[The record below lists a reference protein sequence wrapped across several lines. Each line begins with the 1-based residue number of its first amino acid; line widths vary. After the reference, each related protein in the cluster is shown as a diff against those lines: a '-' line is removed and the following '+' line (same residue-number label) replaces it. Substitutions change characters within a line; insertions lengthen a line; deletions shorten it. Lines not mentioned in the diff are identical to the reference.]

1 MKRESVFSRFSWLKQ
16 RGLPMVV
23 SADLEGLLA
32 AALLHHHLSWQLAG
46 FDDGQD
52 IWLTTDPAA
61 ALTVRVNLGPA
72 GAGPAINRLASG
84 SQVVCNPQS
93 LSAPSEREALGPF
106 PFSVPLFLL
115 WLHDLPVRRD
125 LTARLIIIHAA
136 DAWLQARDEPER
148 ILAWQEQLPG
158 YDWEWLFQRTGTAL
172 LERRMADQL
181 LRPLRRIMNRPEN
194 VPLGTGRFNPD
205 WDGGMILDYLGFV
218 GTWLKWSPPP
228 LPQLRRLPA
237 GATD

>member
-1 MKRESVFSRFSWLKQ
+1 MTRESVIGRFPWLQ
-16 RGLPMVV
+16 QPGLPMVV

-32 AALLHHHLSWQLAG
+32 AALLHHHLNWQLAG
-46 FDDGQD
+46 FDDGAD
-52 IWLTTDPAA
+52 IWLAADPEP

-72 GAGPAINRLASG
+72 GTGPAINRLAG
-84 SQVVCNPQS
+84 GPPLACNPQS
-93 LSAPSEREALGPF
+93 LLSPAEREALGPF

-115 WLHDLPVRRD
+115 WLYDLPVRRD

-136 DAWLQARDEPER
+136 DAWLQARDEPDR

-158 YDWEWLFQRTGTAL
+158 YDWQWLFQRTGTAL
-172 LERRMADQL
+172 LERRMAEQL
-181 LRPLRRIMNRPEN
+181 LRPLRRMMNCPADQP
-194 VPLGTGRFNPD
+194 VGTGRFNPD

-228 LPQLRRLPA
+228 LPQLQRLPA
-237 GATD
+237 NATG